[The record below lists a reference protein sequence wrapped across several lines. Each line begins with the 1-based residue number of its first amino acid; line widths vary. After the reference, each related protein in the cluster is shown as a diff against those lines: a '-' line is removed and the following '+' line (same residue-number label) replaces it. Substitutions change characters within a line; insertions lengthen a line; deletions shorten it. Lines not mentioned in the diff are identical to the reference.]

1 MSNGACAH
9 LMGIHRGS
17 EKPSLQVNVDRL
29 DKREPDALPAYNGC
43 GFMSATYAHIHHT
56 RGLSRS
62 VALVWEIKS
71 VKLLSKIK
79 I

>member
-43 GFMSATYAHIHHT
+43 GFMSATIATSAQVMTTGEVESGH
-56 RGLSRS
+56 
-62 VALVWEIKS
+62 
-71 VKLLSKIK
+71 
-79 I
+79 